1 MTVLTTAC
9 HILQNNAYHRLKGY
23 IVRIKGYIVRIK
35 DGSKQRND

>member
-1 MTVLTTAC
+1 MTELTTAC

-23 IVRIKGYIVRIK
+23 IVRIK